1 MPFKYIIK
9 WQRTNP
15 EKISVEAYHRY
26 PKTEEEKSKPAF
38 VIGKAT
44 GGGIIAIRHVLEQ
57 AAKKHPTKNR
67 GKTIRIF
74 LDRDI
79 ETAYRIGLAVALIDK
94 AETTQQIEKT
104 TKYIL
109 NATPEEIWF
118 WTSKWLDDEIN
129 SKALEA
135 LAILSGG
142 IENKKGKILN
152 SNSTKEKQSKSSI

>member
-1 MPFKYIIK
+1 MPFKYIVK

-15 EKISVEAYHRY
+15 EKVSVEAYHRY
-26 PKTEEEKSKPAF
+26 PKTEEEKRKPAF

-57 AAKKHPTKNR
+57 AAKKHPTKKR
-67 GKTIRIF
+67 GKAIHIF

-79 ETAYRIGLAVALIDK
+79 ETAYRIGLAAALIDK
-94 AETTQQIEKT
+94 AETIQQIEKT
-104 TKYIL
+104 TKYVL
-109 NATPEEIWF
+109 NATPEEVWF

-142 IENKKGKILN
+142 IEITKKSKITN
-152 SNSTKEKQSKSSI
+152 NNAAKEES